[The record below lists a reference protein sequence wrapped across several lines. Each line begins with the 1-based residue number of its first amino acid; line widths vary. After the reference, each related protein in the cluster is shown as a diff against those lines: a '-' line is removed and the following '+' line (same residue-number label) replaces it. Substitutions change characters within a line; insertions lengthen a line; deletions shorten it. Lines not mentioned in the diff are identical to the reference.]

1 MAADQT
7 GTVHGQ
13 LVAALLRQR
22 KLIIVVALLATG
34 AGLAAGLLTTTLY
47 TATASTLVSPLEGN
61 PYSPQG
67 RGDDLLNLETEA
79 QLVKTDAVAKMVKI
93 KLRSGDSPGEL
104 RAKVTVQ
111 VPPNTQVLN
120 ISFAANGPA
129 QARDGAQAFA
139 DSYLAYRRQRTQAI
153 LDGKLK
159 KLHDSSRRVEAVLQ
173 TATTKL
179 QSSTGSQRA
188 YWNTRVQAYSNQLGV
203 IEEQSN
209 DVRSTPINPGQV
221 ISPALPPT
229 TPAAM
234 RPLMFAG
241 AGLVIGLLLA
251 VTIVLLRMRTDRRV
265 HSTQDLEQLGVP
277 VLSTVPRPRL
287 GEGSLALAS
296 APKGGA
302 GDAYRRLRA
311 SIVAGAPPAPV
322 ALLVTAAT
330 PGRSSTVVSSNLAVA
345 LALAGSATIMVD
357 AASSEPDPAPFFGL
371 RHSRGLSD
379 ALLGGVDPA
388 ELLVHADSQL
398 RLLPR
403 GGDPV
408 EATHR
413 FSGPRMRE
421 AIDVLRRRAGFVV
434 VNADSVSDA
443 DAQALLALADAVV
456 LVVTLGVTTRDELE
470 QAYAE
475 AERTKTLVI
484 GVVVDT
490 PPGKRAR
497 RAEDHARRLDV
508 GGLPAAPADDR
519 EIDIQ
524 TERRRSTPA
533 SPTSSESTASS
544 AAFGSSASA
553 APARFAAA
561 SRRPEGRLAGQR
573 AEGASSTRR
582 RSAEKATGLDAADP
596 TSTMPDQTAPLPV
609 VSDLKPAA
617 HEDRD
622 DDGTDLP
629 DKPVAGSTGTSKAG
643 QNASS
648 GHERSSKPT
657 DDGVRDVTAYWSNLV
672 WGSDE
677 DEEPRDSGCHSEESK
692 ESKGATSEP
701 GS

>member
-7 GTVHGQ
+7 GTAHGQ
-13 LVAALLRQR
+13 LVAALRRQR
-22 KLIIVVALLATG
+22 KLILLIALLTTG

-79 QLVKTDAVAKMVKI
+79 QLVKTDAVAKMVRA
-93 KLRSGDSPGEL
+93 KLRTEESPGEL
-104 RAKVTVQ
+104 RAQVTVQ

-159 KLHDSSRRVEAVLQ
+159 KLQDSSRRVEGVLQ

-188 YWNTRVQAYSNQLGV
+188 YWNTRVQAYTNQLGV

-221 ISPALPPT
+221 ISPALPPA

-234 RPLMFAG
+234 RPLTFAG
-241 AGLVIGLLLA
+241 GGLIIGLLLA
-251 VTIVLLRMRTDRRV
+251 VTLVLLRMRTDRRLHGV
-265 HSTQDLEQLGVP
+265 QDIEQLGVP
-277 VLSTVPRPRL
+277 VLSTVPRPKQ

-311 SIVAGAPPAPV
+311 SIVAGAPSAPV

-330 PGRSSTVVSSNLAVA
+330 PGRSATVVSSNLAVA

-357 AASSEPDPAPFFGL
+357 AASSEPDPAPLFGL
-371 RHSRGLSD
+371 RRSRGLSE
-379 ALLGGVDPA
+379 ALLSGVDPA

-408 EATHR
+408 EAAHR

-434 VNADSVSDA
+434 VNSDSVSDA

-490 PPGKRAR
+490 PPSKRAK
-497 RAEDHARRLDV
+497 RAEGHTRRMD
-508 GGLPAAPADDR
+508 GGPSVRLSDGHEP
-519 EIDIQ
+519 
-524 TERRRSTPA
+524 ERRPGTAA
-533 SPTSSESTASS
+533 SPSPSPSSTASS
-544 AAFGSSASA
+544 AASGTLASTALSSS
-553 APARFAAA
+553 
-561 SRRPEGRLAGQR
+561 SRRAEGHLPGQR
-573 AEGASSTRR
+573 AEGSRAGRR
-582 RSAEKATGLDAADP
+582 RAAEKAADLDAADP
-596 TSTMPDQTAPLPV
+596 TSTMPDHTAPLPM
-609 VSDLKPAA
+609 VSDLRLTAS
-617 HEDRD
+617 D
-622 DDGTDLP
+622 DDGTELP
-629 DKPVAGSTGTSKAG
+629 DKPVASSARKSKAG
-643 QNASS
+643 QSTS
-648 GHERSSKPT
+648 GGRHGRSPET
-657 DDGVRDVTAYWSNLV
+657 TGEGVREVADYWPSLT

-677 DEEPRDSGCHSEESK
+677 DEERRDTGR
-692 ESKGATSEP
+692 ESKGSTGSNGAKSEP